1 MVLEKYSKAV
11 FKENAPTWRELPR
24 RFQSRARGDERARGL
39 AVAAFRI
46 VARASCRSR
55 SAKPASLAPPRA
67 ALGHSRSRRAHLL
80 TLRVPSAR
88 VLTKAP
94 TSTRDEAPVRGEE
107 RQAAAAVDRRRHR
120 LGARNPRPHD
130 RSARRTTADLKSLD
144 FPRDV
149 VDFLSSRRSALTS
162 RSLLARR
169 LQLDKRG
176 ATIDDKIKRLDL
188 ELAKHREILKK
199 ARTPAAQEAAKRR
212 ALTVLKQ
219 KRMYEGQREQ
229 LYSQQLNLEQVSF
242 ATQSARD
249 TAVQV
254 QAMQASAKELKAQ
267 FKTKAFDID
276 KIDALNDEMADLMDQ
291 ANEIQ
296 EVLGRNY
303 NVPDDIDEDELLG
316 ELDALEDLMAEEE
329 TGEEVP
335 SYLQDEALPDAPDLQ
350 PLPAAGA
357 GGMPAEPAA
366 QQQQRVE
373 EAERTTA
380 Q

>member
-1 MVLEKYSKAV
+1 MKRLFGAKKDKPPPPSIDDVTGSV
-11 FKENAPTWRELPR
+11 RGTPVPTL
-24 RFQSRARGDERARGL
+24 D
-39 AVAAFRI
+39 
-46 VARASCRSR
+46 
-55 SAKPASLAPPRA
+55 PRA
-67 ALGHSRSRRAHLL
+67 GPPHPGSRVVAVSPRLTLL
-80 TLRVPSAR
+80 T
-88 VLTKAP
+88 
-94 TSTRDEAPVRGEE
+94 
-107 RQAAAAVDRRRHR
+107 
-120 LGARNPRPHD
+120 
-130 RSARRTTADLKSLD
+130 
-144 FPRDV
+144 
-149 VDFLSSRRSALTS
+149 FLSSRVLRPDVPLPPRSI
-162 RSLLARR
+162 

-176 ATIDDKIKRLDL
+176 TTIDDKIKRLDL
-188 ELAKHREILKK
+188 ELAKHREIIKK

-229 LYSQQLNLEQVSF
+229 LYNQQLNLEQVSF

-267 FKTKAFDID
+267 FKTKAFDVD

-303 NVPDDIDEDELLG
+303 NIPDDIDEDELLG

-357 GGMPAEPAA
+357 GGVPAEPAA
-366 QQQQRVE
+366 QQQQQRVE
-373 EAERTTA
+373 ETERTTA

>member
-1 MVLEKYSKAV
+1 
-11 FKENAPTWRELPR
+11 
-24 RFQSRARGDERARGL
+24 
-39 AVAAFRI
+39 
-46 VARASCRSR
+46 
-55 SAKPASLAPPRA
+55 
-67 ALGHSRSRRAHLL
+67 
-80 TLRVPSAR
+80 
-88 VLTKAP
+88 
-94 TSTRDEAPVRGEE
+94 
-107 RQAAAAVDRRRHR
+107 
-120 LGARNPRPHD
+120 
-130 RSARRTTADLKSLD
+130 
-144 FPRDV
+144 
-149 VDFLSSRRSALTS
+149 
-162 RSLLARR
+162 
-169 LQLDKRG
+169 
-176 ATIDDKIKRLDL
+176 
-188 ELAKHREILKK
+188 
-199 ARTPAAQEAAKRR
+199 
-212 ALTVLKQ
+212 VLKQ

-229 LYSQQLNLEQVSF
+229 LYNQQLNLEQVSF

-267 FKTKAFDID
+267 FKTKAFDVD

-296 EVLGRNY
+296 EVLGRDY

-335 SYLQDEALPDAPDLQ
+335 SYLRDEALPDAPDLQ

-357 GGMPAEPAA
+357 GGMPAEPATQ

-373 EAERTTA
+373 ETERTTA

>member
-1 MVLEKYSKAV
+1 M
-11 FKENAPTWRELPR
+11 
-24 RFQSRARGDERARGL
+24 
-39 AVAAFRI
+39 
-46 VARASCRSR
+46 
-55 SAKPASLAPPRA
+55 
-67 ALGHSRSRRAHLL
+67 
-80 TLRVPSAR
+80 PSAR

-267 FKTKAFDID
+267 FKTKAFDVD

-335 SYLQDEALPDAPDLQ
+335 SYLRDEALPDAPDLQ

-373 EAERTTA
+373 EVERTTA

>member
-1 MVLEKYSKAV
+1 MSP
-11 FKENAPTWRELPR
+11 F
-24 RFQSRARGDERARGL
+24 
-39 AVAAFRI
+39 
-46 VARASCRSR
+46 
-55 SAKPASLAPPRA
+55 PPV
-67 ALGHSRSRRAHLL
+67 SLL
-80 TLRVPSAR
+80 TS
-88 VLTKAP
+88 
-94 TSTRDEAPVRGEE
+94 
-107 RQAAAAVDRRRHR
+107 
-120 LGARNPRPHD
+120 
-130 RSARRTTADLKSLD
+130 
-144 FPRDV
+144 
-149 VDFLSSRRSALTS
+149 LSSRALRPDV

-188 ELAKHREILKK
+188 ELAKHREIIKK

-229 LYSQQLNLEQVSF
+229 LYNQQLNLEQVSF

-249 TAVQV
+249 TVVQV
-254 QAMQASAKELKAQ
+254 QAMQASAKELKSQ
-267 FKTKAFDID
+267 FKTKAFDVD

-357 GGMPAEPAA
+357 GGVPAEPAA
-366 QQQQRVE
+366 QRQHQRVE
-373 EAERTTA
+373 ETERTTA